1 MSDVTAPTE
10 TPAET
15 TTETPAETQPTPR
28 VSVFSAVAVET
39 KITRA
44 YGAALDSFEAGHWD
58 ATITACGKALESIA
72 KNGLPYN
79 ERGGTLGQL
88 LEKLPKHVKLE
99 QPLSDLAAAVKD
111 PKSLGAHFDLER
123 DASAEVAKAT
133 LELVEAFI
141 TYIYLFRDK
150 VARLKNLLEDETKR
164 EGREETRKVL
174 ERSYGDDKAAP
185 KTPAR
190 SGFDNFE
197 ADPYD
202 IKANT
207 WNIGREDKR

>member
-1 MSDVTAPTE
+1 MSDTTAHTE
-10 TPAET
+10 SPKIDADV
-15 TTETPAETQPTPR
+15 QRPR
-28 VSVFSAVAVET
+28 VRAFEDVAVET

-44 YGAALDSFEAGHWD
+44 YGAALASFEAGHWD

-72 KNGLPYN
+72 KNELPYN

-99 QPLSDLAAAVKD
+99 QPMTDLAAAVKD

-123 DASAEVAKAT
+123 EANVDIARAT

-141 TYIYLFRDK
+141 TYVYLFRDK
-150 VARLKNLLEDETKR
+150 VARLKSLLEDETKR

-190 SGFDNFE
+190 ASGFDNFE

-207 WNIGREDKR
+207 WNIGRDDKR

>member
-1 MSDVTAPTE
+1 MSDVRIHTGTPEE
-10 TPAET
+10 TPR
-15 TTETPAETQPTPR
+15 ETQRSPR
-28 VSVFSAVAVET
+28 VSVFSDAAVET

-44 YGAALDSFEAGHWD
+44 YGAALSSFEAGHWD
-58 ATITACGKALESIA
+58 ATIAACGKALESIA
-72 KNGLPYN
+72 KNELPYN

-99 QPLSDLAAAVKD
+99 HPLTDLAAAVKD
-111 PKSLGAHFDLER
+111 PKGLGAHFDLER
-123 DASAEVAKAT
+123 DANADIAKAT

-141 TYIYLFRDK
+141 TYVYLFRDK
-150 VARLKNLLEDETKR
+150 VARLKSLLEDETKR
-164 EGREETRKVL
+164 DGREETKRVL
-174 ERSYGDDKAAP
+174 ERSYGEDKAAP
-185 KTPAR
+185 KAPAPS

-207 WNIGREDKR
+207 WNINRDDKR